1 MKVYLVILNWVL
13 ASALVSCALWLAPLV
28 GGWPLPVGMF
38 IGCMM
43 TAGMVSWQ
51 YYKDQSP
58 EKEWKWRKNYFKKD
72 YRIEIFA
79 HHRHM
84 VRSLVSVLAGILPAV
99 GRILCCMDPE
109 HPRGMVLGGHSST
122 LPSLKRKVC
131 LTNSVLYIATPTIT
145 VAVSLTARRA
155 RSSSR

>member
-13 ASALVSCALWLAPLV
+13 ASALVSCALWLAPIV

-72 YRIEIFA
+72 YRIEIIAQVAITAILYGLSCLFWQGFF
-79 HHRHM
+79 
-84 VRSLVSVLAGILPAV
+84 LLLAGFFAAWILN
-99 GRILCCMDPE
+99 ILVE
-109 HPRGMVLGGHSST
+109 WFWAAIHPHYLR
-122 LPSLKRKVC
+122 
-131 LTNSVLYIATPTIT
+131 
-145 VAVSLTARRA
+145 
-155 RSSSR
+155 

>member
-43 TAGMVSWQ
+43 TAGMVSWE

-58 EKEWKWRKNYFKKD
+58 ERNGSGVKTTSKRTIASRSWCKWPSPPHGTVSRVCFGRD
-72 YRIEIFA
+72 SSCCWPD
-79 HHRHM
+79 
-84 VRSLVSVLAGILPAV
+84 SLPHGS
-99 GRILCCMDPE
+99 
-109 HPRGMVLGGHSST
+109 
-122 LPSLKRKVC
+122 
-131 LTNSVLYIATPTIT
+131 
-145 VAVSLTARRA
+145 
-155 RSSSR
+155 

>member
-72 YRIEIFA
+72 YRMGFF
-79 HHRHM
+79 
-84 VRSLVSVLAGILPAV
+84 LLLAGFFAAWILN
-99 GRILCCMDPE
+99 ILVE
-109 HPRGMVLGGHSST
+109 WFWAAIHPH
-122 LPSLKRKVC
+122 
-131 LTNSVLYIATPTIT
+131 Y
-145 VAVSLTARRA
+145 RR
-155 RSSSR
+155 